1 MIILARANS
10 PSIRATPPTGGRD
23 DGRGQ
28 LVGPFLG
35 PLIIL
40 SAMTASIPIGIGSL
54 LGALL
59 FYIWGKPIT
68 MERSRRDDHWG
79 DLPGS
84 HFLRGLRR
92 APPDAAAPGQSS
104 NAVCMT

>member
-1 MIILARANS
+1 MGAGNS
-10 PSIRATPPTGGRD
+10 SGR
-23 DGRGQ
+23 
-28 LVGPFLG
+28 FLG

-59 FYIWGKPIT
+59 FYIWGKT
-68 MERSRRDDHWG
+68 DHRRSDPRRDDPGG

-84 HFLRGLRR
+84 HFLRGLRQ
-92 APPDAAAPGQSS
+92 APPDAAAAPGLTG
-104 NAVCMT
+104 AMRYV